1 MNAFKFSGMTI
12 HLDVVAGLANRIRAL
27 ISGICMA
34 EDLGTTLVVHW
45 YPFNPACVCRIESI
59 FDMRTFP
66 SFVSFSDEPLNLAR
80 ECLSA
85 ADMIKFIE
93 LYKKKSVIQIKSYGR
108 FHTTDPGR
116 WIRYLRA
123 MKPSREISLQL
134 EERLADIDFSK
145 VIGVHIRR
153 GDNEKAIQQSPFQGF
168 KKYLESSE
176 SPFLLVTDDNAIK
189 QILSSMFS
197 GRCFT
202 AARLLSR
209 ESEDGMK
216 EAAID
221 FFALARCPTILGSA
235 CSSFSEIAALYGNSK
250 LSLVTR
256 EYYPT
261 FFT

>member
-1 MNAFKFSGMTI
+1 MTI

-34 EDLGTTLVVHW
+34 EDLGTNLVVHW
-45 YPFNPACVCRIESI
+45 YPFNRACACRIESI

-66 SFVSFSDEPLNLAR
+66 SFVSFSDQPLNAAR

-85 ADMIKFIE
+85 ADMIKFRDIYRTKGSIE
-93 LYKKKSVIQIKSYGR
+93 IKSYGR
-108 FHTTDPGR
+108 FHTTDSSR
-116 WIRYLRA
+116 WLRYLRA
-123 MKPSREISLQL
+123 TKPSPEIAL
-134 EERLADIDFSK
+134 ELERRLADIDFSK

-153 GDNEKAIQQSPFQGF
+153 GDNEKAIHQSPFQGF

-189 QILSSMFS
+189 EMLCSMFS

-202 AARLLSR
+202 AAKLLSR

-235 CSSFSEIAALYGNSK
+235 CSSFSEIAALYGDSK

-256 EYYPT
+256 EYYPS

>member
-1 MNAFKFSGMTI
+1 LNEFKFSGMTI

-66 SFVSFSDEPLNLAR
+66 SFVSFSDQPLNSAR
-80 ECLSA
+80 ECLSGT
-85 ADMIKFIE
+85 DMIKFTE
-93 LYKKKSVIQIKSYGR
+93 VYRTKGSVEIKSYGR

-123 MKPSREISLQL
+123 MKPSTEISLQL

-145 VIGVHIRR
+145 VLGVHIRR
-153 GDNEKAIQQSPFQGF
+153 GDNEKAIHQSPFQGF
-168 KKYLESSE
+168 KKYLETTDGQ
-176 SPFLLVTDDNAIK
+176 FLLVTDDTTIK
-189 QILSSMFS
+189 EMLSSMFS

-202 AARLLSR
+202 AAKLLSR
-209 ESEDGMK
+209 QSEDGMK

-235 CSSFSEIAALYGNSK
+235 CSSFSEIAALYGDSK